1 MFEIV
6 VDTGGTFT
14 DAVLLDEE
22 RKISMAKY
30 PTNVENPSESI
41 MGCIEALAQE
51 LSSDF
56 CISAWISHSSTI
68 VSMATGGLIFQ
79 VSATEIILRTNDET
93 YRTNHDWNNN
103 GWEHFAVQRN
113 GSYIRFYQNG
123 ALVNEVSVNVHETY
137 GGEITVGGSSLNLFD
152 LKPES

>member
-51 LSSDF
+51 RDVTDEKLLGDTVTLVIGTTLPTNTVVEKNGAKCCLLYTKGF
-56 CISAWISHSSTI
+56 RDIPEHVTHLLCC
-68 VSMATGGLIFQ
+68 L
-79 VSATEIILRTNDET
+79 EIILPSGKEP
-93 YRTNHDWNNN
+93 
-103 GWEHFAVQRN
+103 GQGVL
-113 GSYIRFYQNG
+113 FYAHG
-123 ALVNEVSVNVHETY
+123 L
-137 GGEITVGGSSLNLFD
+137 
-152 LKPES
+152 